1 MKFTRIAI
9 VAAFA
14 LVSGRAYAFHAGGV
28 AKCEGCHT
36 MHNSTT
42 TGTGTASTVLG
53 NNPTVGLASKY
64 LLQGQD
70 PSSTCLICHG
80 RAGVSSYHVYEPSL
94 ATATVATFVPT
105 MVNFTPGGDFA
116 WQANAGFT
124 TTAGA
129 AVATKRFGH
138 SVIAAAYAGMTAD
151 SRPNAPAGNVAG
163 VYDGAAFSCISCHD
177 PHSKARMDETGA
189 IINTGLPI
197 AESGS
202 YPLAAALPAGT
213 AMGAYRLLAGVGY
226 QPKSSPTQPAFA
238 VNPPVAV
245 APSTYNVAE
254 TGFDSATRAGQ
265 VVVAYGNGMSEWCG
279 TCHPGMHSNDNISG
293 SIFKHPAGDLATMSA
308 TVAGNYNS
316 YVKSGDLTGTN
327 AYDAIAPFE
336 QHVDRATLA
345 TKAVGTA
352 GTPDIAAAAGTSGVM
367 CLSCHRAHASPY
379 EFALRWADAE
389 FIIENG
395 EYYGREAA
403 ARGEWRTS
411 AIIQAGHQNRP
422 ATAYATFQKSL
433 CNKCHAKD

>member
-28 AKCEGCHT
+28 AQCEGCHT

-42 TGTGTASTVLG
+42 AATGTASTVMG
-53 NNPTVGLASKY
+53 NNPTIGQASKY

-94 ATATVATFVPT
+94 VTATTSTFAAT
-105 MVNFTPGGDFA
+105 MVNFTPGGDFG
-116 WQANAGFT
+116 WQANTGFNQ
-124 TTAGA
+124 GGK
-129 AVATKRFGH
+129 TKRFGH
-138 SVIAAAYAGMTAD
+138 SVLAAAYAGMTSD
-151 SRPNAPAGNVAG
+151 SRAAAPAGDVAG

-177 PHSKARMDETGA
+177 PHSKARMSADGT

-202 YPLAAALPAGT
+202 YPVGGALPAGT

-245 APSTYNVAE
+245 APSSYNANE
-254 TGFDSATRAGQ
+254 AATFNAATRGGQ
-265 VVVAYGNGMSEWCG
+265 VVVAYGNGMSEWCA
-279 TCHPGMHSNDNISG
+279 TCHPGMHNNTNTSG
-293 SIFKHPAGDLATMSA
+293 SIFKHPAGDTATMSA

-327 AYDAIAPFE
+327 AYDAIVPFE
-336 QHVDRATLA
+336 QHTDRATLE
-345 TKAVGTA
+345 TKAVGVA
-352 GTPDIAAAAGTSGVM
+352 GTPAINAVAGTSGVM

-379 EFALRWADAE
+379 EFALRWADKE

-395 EYYGREAA
+395 EYYGFEAA